1 MRRTLIALFAVVLA
15 SSVALGP
22 QARAASDDNAQINA
36 LYQQFTTAF
45 RNKDVDAVMSVYVA
59 GPSLFVFDVGTP
71 REHVGSDS
79 YRADWKSLFA
89 SLKGPTISSFEITE
103 LAVVISGNVAYSHSI
118 QHFSGTTPN
127 GKPLALT
134 VRVTDVLRKIDGKW
148 LIVME
153 HVSVPINFTTMKP
166 DLTSRRMAI

>member
-1 MRRTLIALFAVVLA
+1 MKRTVIAVFAVVVA
-15 SSVALGP
+15 SSLALGLH
-22 QARAASDDNAQINA
+22 ARAASDDSAQISA

-45 RNKDVDAVMSVYVA
+45 RHKDVDGVMSVYVA

-89 SLKGPTISSFEITE
+89 GFKGSAIPSFGISEMAVTIS
-103 LAVVISGNVAYSHSI
+103 GDVAYSHSI
-118 QHFSGTTPN
+118 QHLAATTTN
-127 GKPLALT
+127 GKSVALT
-134 VRVTDVLRKIDGKW
+134 VRVTDVLRKINGKW

-153 HVSVPINFTTMKP
+153 HVSVPINFNTMKP
-166 DLTSRRMAI
+166 DLTSKP

>member
-1 MRRTLIALFAVVLA
+1 MKRTVIALFAVVVASLA
-15 SSVALGP
+15 SGLH
-22 QARAASDDNAQINA
+22 ARAASDDSAQINA

-45 RNKDVDAVMSVYVA
+45 QHKDLDGIMSVYVA

-89 SLKGPTISSFEITE
+89 SWKGSALPSFGITEMAVTIS
-103 LAVVISGNVAYSHSI
+103 GDVAYSHSI
-118 QHFSGTTPN
+118 QHLSGTMTD
-127 GKPLALT
+127 GKDVALT

-153 HVSVPINFTTMKP
+153 HVSVPIDFNTVKP
-166 DLTSRRMAI
+166 DLMSMP

>member
-1 MRRTLIALFAVVLA
+1 MLA

-127 GKPLALT
+127 GKPLAPVSYTHL
-134 VRVTDVLRKIDGKW
+134 DVYKRQPYWWAKSGMAPAAIGLPTRSAAQRTAGHLSMPHKILR
-148 LIVME
+148 
-153 HVSVPINFTTMKP
+153 
-166 DLTSRRMAI
+166 

>member
-1 MRRTLIALFAVVLA
+1 MKRTIIALFAVVVA
-15 SSVALGP
+15 SSLAFGLH
-22 QARAASDDNAQINA
+22 ARAASDDSAQINA

-45 RNKDVDAVMSVYVA
+45 RHKDLDGIMSVYVA

-89 SLKGPTISSFEITE
+89 SWKGSKVPSFGIAEMGI
-103 LAVVISGNVAYSHSI
+103 AISGDVAYSHSI
-118 QHFSGTTPN
+118 QHISGTMTS
-127 GKPLALT
+127 GQPLALT
-134 VRVTDVLRKIDGKW
+134 VRVTDVLRKINGKW

-153 HVSVPINFTTMKP
+153 HVSVPINFNTMKP
-166 DLTSRRMAI
+166 DLTSKP